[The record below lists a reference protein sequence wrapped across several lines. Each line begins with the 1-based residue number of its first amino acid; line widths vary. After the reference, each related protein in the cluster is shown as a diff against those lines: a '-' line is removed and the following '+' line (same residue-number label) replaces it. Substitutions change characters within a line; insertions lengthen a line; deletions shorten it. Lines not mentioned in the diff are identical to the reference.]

1 MHAESEDSPA
11 ATQAWP
17 GLGRRRAAG
26 MADTVL
32 FAAVRHRAQDQSL
45 RGRHCSA
52 ALRSDLRLR
61 QSDAADIYLLW
72 QLSVFGYR
80 HALCLSLL
88 GLGQDRLDLHR
99 AVPVAW
105 LSHGVCHGAS
115 AGPLAIGVATAGH
128 AAVVDVIFDSGLRLD
143 GHSQ

>member
-1 MHAESEDSPA
+1 MYAESEGSPA
-11 ATQAWP
+11 ATQARP

-26 MADTVL
+26 VADTVL
-32 FAAVRHRAQDQSL
+32 FAAVRHRAQDQPL
-45 RGRHCSA
+45 RSRHCGA
-52 ALRSDLRLR
+52 AVWSDLRLC
-61 QSDAADIYLLW
+61 QPDAADIYLLW

-80 HALCLSLL
+80 YALYLSLL
-88 GLGQDRLDLHR
+88 GLGQDSLDLHR

-115 AGPLAIGVATAGH
+115 TGPLAIGVATAGH
-128 AAVVDVIFDSGLRLD
+128 AAVVDVIFDSCLRLD